1 MDLESIILNVK
12 NSPMGMPI
20 KNKQFI
26 NYLTKS
32 INFNYLV
39 KGHDLTFPAPQPVSI
54 EKKDFTKLKQY
65 KYYTSI
71 KLDGVRFL
79 MYFIKDKNSK
89 NQCIIVNRALNF
101 YNISIEAE
109 DTLYNGTLLDGEII
123 YDSNSKKW
131 DFVVH
136 DALILCGNKINKL
149 SHSTRLNDT
158 KYCVE
163 SFIKFS
169 ESSTLNIIVKKF
181 YPFEEF
187 TDFIENVY
195 NKSDNNDGIIFMPEN
210 LPVISGT
217 QYSMLKWKP
226 ENKHTF
232 DFLLKEVDIGLEA
245 YVFHLSNLN
254 KFANIHAKTEQG
266 KQFIEKSKQ
275 LDNYKNE
282 CIVECIFY
290 KNKNNFSPILVRTD
304 KTHPNSLRT
313 IERTLFNI
321 SENIQIL
328 DFMSIELNQKSETN
342 IFTE

>member
-1 MDLESIILNVK
+1 MDLESIILNVN
-12 NSPMGMPI
+12 NSPMGTPI

-26 NYLTKS
+26 NYLTKC
-32 INFNYLV
+32 INFNYCV
-39 KGHDLTFPAPQPVSI
+39 KGYDLTFPAPQPVSI
-54 EKKDFTKLKQY
+54 EKKDFNKLKQY
-65 KYYTSI
+65 KYYTSL

-79 MYFIKDKNSK
+79 MYFIKDKNNK

-123 YDSNSKKW
+123 YDSNNKKW

-158 KYCVE
+158 KCCVE
-163 SFIKFS
+163 SFVTFS
-169 ESSTLNIIVKKF
+169 ESSTLNITVKEF

-187 TDFIENVY
+187 ADFIENVY

-232 DFLLKEVDIGLEA
+232 DFLLKEADIGLEA
-245 YVFHLSNLN
+245 YVFHLGNLN
-254 KFANIHAKTEQG
+254 IFANIHAKTEQG
-266 KQFIEKSKQ
+266 KEFIEKSKQ

-282 CIVECIFY
+282 CIVECTFD
-290 KNKNNFSPILVRTD
+290 KDKNNFSPILVRTD

-321 SENIQIL
+321 SENIQIK

-342 IFTE
+342 GSTE

>member
-12 NSPMGMPI
+12 NSPMGEPI

-26 NYLTKS
+26 HYLTKS
-32 INFNYLV
+32 INFNYSV

-54 EKKDFTKLKQY
+54 EKKNFSKLKQY
-65 KYYTSI
+65 KYYTSL

-79 MYFIKDKNSK
+79 MYFIKDKNNK

-123 YDSNSKKW
+123 YDSGNNKW

-158 KYCVE
+158 KCCVQ
-163 SFIKFS
+163 SFVNFNNNL
-169 ESSTLNIIVKKF
+169 STLNITVKEF

-187 TDFIENVY
+187 AYFIENVY
-195 NKSDNNDGIIFMPEN
+195 NKSQNNDGIIFMPEN

-226 ENKHTF
+226 QNKHTF
-232 DFLLKEVDIGLEA
+232 DFLLKEADIGLEA
-245 YVFHLSNLN
+245 YVFHLGNLN
-254 KFANIHAKTEQG
+254 IFANIHLKTEQG
-266 KQFIEKSKQ
+266 KEFIEKSKQ

-282 CIVECIFY
+282 CIVECTFD
-290 KNKNNFSPILVRTD
+290 KDNFSPILVRTD

-321 SENIQIL
+321 SENIQIE
-328 DFMSIELNQKSETN
+328 DFLNIDVSKKQESNNSVE
-342 IFTE
+342 